1 MPIEAVAR
9 MRLKTL
15 RNLRPLIVAVL
26 LATRAPVFAAQE
38 ASSGRTAPASGAG
51 GGSMVKLRVLA
62 TGRGRKLVLDLDAR
76 DFRVFD
82 NARQQRITYFSR
94 HASEP
99 LALGLLI
106 DTSRSR
112 LYEPDPESWQTYSQW
127 LHRLLRP
134 GDRAFVATFAE
145 KAALLSALTG
155 DPGQLDTDLRRAFG
169 APAAG
174 TAGLYDAIYTLS
186 EERFAGEKGRKALIV
201 VSDSPDNYSFHNG
214 LQTLESVQRTG
225 LTVYALLPWVDRV
238 GQPPFASIESAQLF
252 SNQTGGLFF
261 LAFSRKALAKDLDGI
276 RIALA
281 YTYTLGFVPTA
292 APPDTSYHG
301 IRVKCR
307 RPGVE
312 LYVSR
317 GYYGSSQ

>member
-1 MPIEAVAR
+1 
-9 MRLKTL
+9 
-15 RNLRPLIVAVL
+15 
-26 LATRAPVFAAQE
+26 
-38 ASSGRTAPASGAG
+38 
-51 GGSMVKLRVLA
+51 MVKLWILA
-62 TGRGRKLVLDLDAR
+62 TTRNRQLVLDLDAR
-76 DFRVFD
+76 DFRVFED
-82 NARQQRITYFSR
+82 DRQQRITYFSR
-94 HASEP
+94 RSGEP

-145 KAALLSALTG
+145 KAALLSPLTG
-155 DPGQLDTDLRRAFG
+155 DVGQLDNDLQRAFST
-169 APAAG
+169 PSAG

-186 EERFAGEKGRKALIV
+186 EERFAGETGRKALLV
-201 VSDSPDNYSFHNG
+201 VSDSADNYSFHNQ
-214 LQTLESVQRTG
+214 LQTLERVQRTG
-225 LTVYALLPWVDRV
+225 LIVYALLPWVDRV
-238 GQPPFASIESAQLF
+238 GQPPFASTQFGQLF

-261 LAFSRKALAKDLDGI
+261 LAFSRKALERDLDGI

-281 YTYTLGFVPTA
+281 YTYTLGYVPSGE
-292 APPDTSYHG
+292 PQDGRYHA

-317 GYYGSSQ
+317 GYYAPSGEWMQ